1 MRTRDVAL
9 FIYIKGNLS
18 GNLSIESFQ
27 FGIKKVIVSGGSLH
41 TLPLVFA
48 AVLLLCFVCRTTAV
62 TLERIQNQFLTRDA
76 TA

>member
-1 MRTRDVAL
+1 MSRNFL
-9 FIYIKGNLS
+9 IIFIYIKE
-18 GNLSIESFQ
+18 ESLWQ
-27 FGIKKVIVSGGSLH
+27 FIYRIISVGIKKVIVSGGSLH

-48 AVLLLCFVCRTTAV
+48 AVLLLRFVCRTTAV